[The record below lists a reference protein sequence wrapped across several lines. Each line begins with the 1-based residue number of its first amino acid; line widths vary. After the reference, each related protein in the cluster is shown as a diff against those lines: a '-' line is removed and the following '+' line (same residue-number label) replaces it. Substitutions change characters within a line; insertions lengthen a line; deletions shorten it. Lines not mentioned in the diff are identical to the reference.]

1 MTVQAKRW
9 LAAAAAA
16 ALLAGCSGGDKPIAE
31 AKKAIRQTVAEQA
44 SAPVEPD
51 SDDYLERYQSPEQRL
66 EKRQQRIREAVLSAA
81 AGTTVP
87 AAAQ

>member
-9 LAAAAAA
+9 IAAAVAA
-16 ALLAGCSGGDKPIAE
+16 ALFGGCSGGDKPIAE

-44 SAPVEPD
+44 SAPAGPD

-66 EKRQQRIREAVLSAA
+66 EKRQQRIRDTIAAAA
-81 AGTTVP
+81 AGTTAT
-87 AAAQ
+87 AASQ